1 MVIHWRTPGSVIN
14 VEHMFHQCMYFEDV
28 MNLGKSS
35 YLLTTNCVLPKTTQ
49 LVVLKYNLKL
59 SVSLCHTI
67 TDCFKLQMSSWTYT
81 ECINSKTPQQHVSS
95 VKMDNGLPLFFQTVT
110 FIWNHGYD
118 LWCLRFSNVW
128 FMYD

>member
-1 MVIHWRTPGSVIN
+1 MTPGSVIN
-14 VEHMFHQCMYFEDV
+14 VEYMVHQCMYFEDV

-67 TDCFKLQMSSWTYT
+67 TDCFKLQMSS
-81 ECINSKTPQQHVSS
+81 
-95 VKMDNGLPLFFQTVT
+95 
-110 FIWNHGYD
+110 
-118 LWCLRFSNVW
+118 
-128 FMYD
+128 